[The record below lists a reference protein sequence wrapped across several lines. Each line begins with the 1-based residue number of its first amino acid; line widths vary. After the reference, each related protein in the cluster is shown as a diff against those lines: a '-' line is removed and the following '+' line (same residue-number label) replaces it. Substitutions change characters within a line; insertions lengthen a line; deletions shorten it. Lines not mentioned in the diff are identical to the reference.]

1 MANIGSIIE
10 SAQTMDR
17 LLLELLGGSCAIE
30 IAPHPRA
37 RCVSRAAVSA
47 GSDAPFGDAWCAP
60 FTLPS
65 RGAP

>member
-1 MANIGSIIE
+1 
-10 SAQTMDR
+10 MDR